1 MHHGGCLRAPSLFG
15 IRSPGDVTFGAI
27 ARLSMDGNDMTR
39 FVNNVKTAVLLGGM
53 MGLCL
58 AVGSMYGQQG
68 LFIALIAGGLMNIIA
83 WFFSDKIALASMQA
97 QEVNGSTPGVGGELY
112 HMVDELRQRA
122 GLPMPKVCICPHE
135 APNAFA
141 TGRSPSHAAVA
152 VTEGA
157 LRILTVDELR
167 GVIGHE
173 LAHIKNRDTLTSCIA
188 ATVAGILAFL
198 ANWGWM
204 LGGGRDRENS
214 NPLIGFLTIILAA
227 VGAALIKAM
236 ISRSREYVADHD
248 GAVIAGSPHGLISA
262 LQKLEVYAGRIPMQ
276 NPNPA
281 QNNLFIIEPLC
292 GSSMLELFATHPATE
307 KRIIELRKL
316 A

>member
-1 MHHGGCLRAPSLFG
+1 
-15 IRSPGDVTFGAI
+15 
-27 ARLSMDGNDMTR
+27 
-39 FVNNVKTAVLLGGM
+39 VLLGGL

-58 AVGSMYGQQG
+58 AVGAFYGQQG
-68 LFIALIAGGLMNIIA
+68 LFIGLVFGGLMNVIA
-83 WFFSDKIALASMQA
+83 WFFSDKIALAAMQA
-97 QEVNGSTPGVGGELY
+97 QEVGPDSGGVGAELY
-112 HMVDELRQRA
+112 RVVDELRRNA
-122 GLPMPKVCICPHE
+122 GLPMPRVCICPHD

-157 LRILTVDELR
+157 LRLLNVDELR

-173 LAHIKNRDTLTSCIA
+173 LAHIRNRDTLTSCIA
-188 ATVAGILAFL
+188 ATVAGVLAYL
-198 ANWGWM
+198 AQWGWM
-204 LGGGRDRENS
+204 FGGGRDREGGH
-214 NPLIGFLTIILAA
+214 PLLGFLTIILAA
-227 VGAALIKAM
+227 VGAGLIKAM

-248 GAVIAGSPHGLISA
+248 GAMIAGSPHGLISA
-262 LQKLEVYAGRIPMQ
+262 LQKLEVHAGRVPLD